1 MLLELA
7 TTYLGPARVL
17 QVADK
22 QLLLELPD
30 ARAWGQTALAY
41 PYQPQPGDT
50 VLAVGQEDQWYVIG
64 VLDGTGVTTF
74 TAPADLRLLAPR
86 GKIDL
91 VSAGGVSIRS
101 PTVQIVAD
109 RVEITAQV
117 LLEKSVSAYR
127 WVTGL
132 FQVRAGQLLTTV
144 KDTYRLKAEHIRE
157 RARADV
163 HIDGRQ
169 IHLG

>member
-1 MLLELA
+1 MLLDLA

-17 QVADK
+17 QVTDK

-41 PYQPQPGDT
+41 PYQPQAGDT

-64 VLDGTGVTTF
+64 VLEGKGVTSF

-86 GKIDL
+86 GKIEL
-91 VSAGGVSIRS
+91 TSAGGVNICS
-101 PTVQIVAD
+101 TAVQIVAD
-109 RVEITAQV
+109 RFEINARAV
-117 LLEKSVSAYR
+117 LEKFGRACR

-132 FQVRAGQLLTTV
+132 FQVRAGQLLTSV
-144 KDTYRLKAEHIRE
+144 NE
-157 RARADV
+157 
-163 HIDGRQ
+163 
-169 IHLG
+169 